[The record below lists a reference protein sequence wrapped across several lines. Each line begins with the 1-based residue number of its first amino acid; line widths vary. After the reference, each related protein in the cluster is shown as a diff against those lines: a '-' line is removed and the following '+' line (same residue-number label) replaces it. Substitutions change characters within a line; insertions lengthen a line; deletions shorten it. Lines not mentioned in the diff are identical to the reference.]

1 MVDLTL
7 TLVATGGTIDHTKTG
22 SAETETRYLDWI
34 WYSYPQYDV
43 TDPENPVP
51 KPDTPANR
59 ADAWREWAAV
69 TLDSTW
75 QNVKR
80 WEQLEAA
87 RDAAGN
93 VGDLD

>member
-22 SAETETRYLDWI
+22 SAQTEQRYLDWI
-34 WYSYPQYDV
+34 WYAYPQFEVDGV
-43 TDPENPVP
+43 TP

-59 ADAWREWAAV
+59 AAAWREWATV

-75 QNVKR
+75 TNVKR
-80 WEQLEAA
+80 WEQIEAA
-87 RDAAGN
+87 REAAGN